1 MTRERFIEDAEEMVN
16 WLHQEGLLWRRNGVS
31 NIAGGGESCREETV
45 IHCPL
50 ILLDGR
56 HDPRSWASLFLIS
69 LVQYARPLA
78 SGESR

>member
-56 HDPRSWASLFLIS
+56 HDPRSWASF
-69 LVQYARPLA
+69 
-78 SGESR
+78 